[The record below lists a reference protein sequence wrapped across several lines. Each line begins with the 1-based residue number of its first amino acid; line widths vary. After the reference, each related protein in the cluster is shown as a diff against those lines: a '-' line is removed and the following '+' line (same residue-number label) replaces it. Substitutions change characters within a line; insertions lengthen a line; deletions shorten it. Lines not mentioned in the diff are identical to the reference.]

1 MQDPTRKLDFLVV
14 GAEKCGTTW
23 LADMLKQHPQVFVP
37 EGKELHYF
45 NRKFVEFPDL
55 DNFNFDKPLD
65 WYLSFYK
72 DAAPGQIRGEICP
85 TYLWDLEA
93 PPRIRD
99 FEPGLKILILLR
111 NPAERTFSAY
121 RYYQQR
127 GIIGRESL
135 RQAVAKY
142 PNILLE
148 RSQYFAQ
155 VKRYLDLFPR
165 EQVRAWCLTK
175 GIGMASMLKEVET
188 FLGVDEF
195 VPENASARS
204 NMTGEPRSW
213 TLNRVL
219 AYGRRAVR
227 RYRFLAAFVDA
238 MRGLGLDRRLE
249 ALRRDNVSTAA
260 PTELSRMNEE
270 DKAWLKDLLRPD
282 VQQLEN
288 LLKVDLSEWK

>member
-1 MQDPTRKLDFLVV
+1 MQETRKLDFLVV

-55 DNFNFDKPLD
+55 DNFNFDKPLE

-72 DAAPGQIRGEICP
+72 DAAPGQVKGEICP

-93 PPRIRD
+93 PSRIRD

-111 NPAERTFSAY
+111 NPVERTFSAY

-135 RQAVAKY
+135 REAVANY
-142 PNILLE
+142 HNILIE

-155 VKRYLDLFPR
+155 VKRYLDLFPP
-165 EQVRAWCLTK
+165 EQVRVWCLTK
-175 GIGMASMLKEVET
+175 RGGMESMLREVET

-195 VPENASARS
+195 VPANASARS
-204 NMTGEPRSW
+204 NITGEPRNW
-213 TLNRVL
+213 LLNRAL
-219 AYGRRAVR
+219 AYSRRAVR
-227 RYRFLAAFVDA
+227 RTRVLAAFVDI
-238 MRGLGLDRRLE
+238 MRGLGVDRRLE
-249 ALRRDNVSTAA
+249 AVRRENVSTAA

-270 DKAWLKDLLRPD
+270 EKAWLAGLLRPD
-282 VQQLEN
+282 VEQLES
-288 LLKVDLSEWK
+288 LLNVDLSEWK

>member
-1 MQDPTRKLDFLVV
+1 MQETRKLDFLVV

-23 LADMLKQHPQVFVP
+23 LADMLKQHSQVFVP

-72 DAAPGQIRGEICP
+72 DAAPGQIKGEICP

-93 PPRIRD
+93 PSRIRD
-99 FEPGLKILILLR
+99 FEPNLKILILLR
-111 NPAERTFSAY
+111 NPVERTFSAY

-135 RQAVAKY
+135 KQAVAKY
-142 PNILLE
+142 HNILIE

-165 EQVRAWCLTK
+165 EQVRVWCLTK
-175 GIGMASMLKEVET
+175 RGGMESMLKEVET

-195 VPENASARS
+195 MPENASARS
-204 NMTGEPRSW
+204 NITGEPRNW
-213 TLNRVL
+213 ILNRVL

-227 RYRFLAAFVDA
+227 RTRVLAAFVDI
-238 MRGLGLDRRLE
+238 MRGLGVDRRLE
-249 ALRRDNVSTAA
+249 AVRRENVSTAA

-270 DKAWLKDLLRPD
+270 EKVWLAGLLRPD
-282 VQQLEN
+282 VEKLES
-288 LLKVDLSEWK
+288 LLQVELSEWK